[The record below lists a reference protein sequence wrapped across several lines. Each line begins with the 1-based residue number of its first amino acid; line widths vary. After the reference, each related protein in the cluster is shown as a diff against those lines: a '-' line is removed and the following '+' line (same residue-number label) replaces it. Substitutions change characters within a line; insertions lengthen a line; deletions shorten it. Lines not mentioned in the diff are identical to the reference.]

1 VKFIFFKIPKP
12 KQFEYKPIYFQ
23 EEDKKEY
30 IQNQSDKSKALI
42 REIYKI
48 RKNSIEKKKKAK
60 LNYKIILII
69 ISLLFLAIYFIYF

>member
-1 VKFIFFKIPKP
+1 MKFIFFKIPKP